1 MKILLPPINEIPEFK
16 TLQNY
21 IIETY
26 GMAWTLS
33 IIAQICFDQAD
44 KYPLRFDW
52 WESLGKDID
61 TLYFTSSERD

>member
-21 IIETY
+21 IETY

-44 KYPLRFDW
+44 KYPLSFDW
-52 WESLGKDID
+52 WESLGNDLD
-61 TLYFTSSERD
+61 TLSERD